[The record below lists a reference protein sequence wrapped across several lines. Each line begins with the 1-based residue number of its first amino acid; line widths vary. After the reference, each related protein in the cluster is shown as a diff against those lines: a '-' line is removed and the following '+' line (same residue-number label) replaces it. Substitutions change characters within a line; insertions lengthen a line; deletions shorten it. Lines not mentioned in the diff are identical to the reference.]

1 MTDAPLLQVEDLSRH
16 YGGGGLFA
24 GGPESRKR
32 ALDGVS
38 FTMAAG
44 EILGIVGESG
54 CGKSTLARL
63 VTALDRPTD
72 GRVLLEGKLFALG
85 PRALARRRRDVQMV
99 FQDPYGSLDPRQTVG
114 RIVAE
119 PLHLLRP
126 RLGRAERAA
135 RVDEM
140 LDAVGLGP
148 EAGGRYPHQFSGG
161 QRQRIAIA
169 RALIT
174 APKLVV
180 ADEPVSAL
188 DLSVQAQVLNLIL
201 DLNRDRGTA
210 FLFIS
215 HNLGVVQAIADRVS
229 VMYQGRIVETG
240 PAASVFAAPRHP
252 YTALLVAAEPVIGD
266 AEIKARRQAPVDAT
280 GRMADWSGCAF
291 RDRCPRA
298 SDRCRRE
305 TPLLRPLLTPSLLP
319 LAGEG
324 GPVAARPRQTP
335 DEGSLA
341 VPEAVV
347 REPPTIAVACH
358 HPILREGTA

>member
-1 MTDAPLLQVEDLSRH
+1 MTTAPLLDVEDLTRE
-16 YGGGGLFA
+16 YGGGGLF
-24 GGPESRKR
+24 GGGRGSQKR

-38 FTMAAG
+38 LSMAAG
-44 EILGIVGESG
+44 EILGVVGESG

-63 VTALDRPTD
+63 VMALDRPTS
-72 GRVLLEGKLFALG
+72 GRVLLDGEPLFALS
-85 PRALARRRRDVQMV
+85 PRALARRRRDLQMV
-99 FQDPYGSLDPRQTVG
+99 FQDPHGSLDPRQTVG
-114 RIVAE
+114 RIVSE
-119 PLHLLRP
+119 PLHLLIP

-140 LDAVGLGP
+140 LAAVGLGP
-148 EAGGRYPHQFSGG
+148 ETAGRYPHQFSGG

-174 APKLVV
+174 GPKLVV

-240 PAASVFAAPRHP
+240 QAASVFSLPRHP
-252 YTALLVAAEPVIGD
+252 YTALLVVAEPVIEN
-266 AEIKARRQAPVDAT
+266 AETRARPHPVVDAT
-280 GRMADWSGCAF
+280 SGAADWSGCAF
-291 RDRCPRA
+291 RNRCPRA
-298 SDRCRRE
+298 SDLCFRE
-305 TPLLRPLLTPSLLP
+305 TPLLHPVSATPSLLP
-319 LAGEG
+319 REGEG
-324 GPVAARPRQTP
+324 GPVAAEPRQGP
-335 DEGSLA
+335 EEGTLTA
-341 VPEAVV
+341 G
-347 REPPTIAVACH
+347 PPTASVACH
-358 HPILREGTA
+358 HPMP